1 MFFLTKIEELKEC
14 LKQLKLEKRELIL
27 AGKKTSSLDEKIKEI
42 ENSINELQEKNVD

>member
-27 AGKKTSSLDEKIKEI
+27 AGKKTSNIDIKIKEV
-42 ENSINELQEKNVD
+42 EEGINELQR

>member
-1 MFFLTKIEELKEC
+1 MFFLTKIEELKEY

-42 ENSINELQEKNVD
+42 ENSINELQEKNID